1 MALSSTKMKVSSVND
16 VGGTG
21 KALREKLFD
30 LLIDMSDQQ
39 CAIIWEAFKL
49 SEADPAKSPEECL
62 ELAAE
67 RLGMSLDEVRRE
79 RPDTAVVPPK
89 LGRFSYES
97 TGILEYKS

>member
-39 CAIIWEAFKL
+39 CAVIWEAFKL
-49 SEADPAKSPEECL
+49 SEVDPSKSPEVCL
-62 ELAAE
+62 KLAAE
-67 RLGMSLDEVRRE
+67 RLGMTLDELSE
-79 RPDTAVVPPK
+79 MSGPN
-89 LGRFSYES
+89 L
-97 TGILEYKS
+97 

>member
-1 MALSSTKMKVSSVND
+1 MALSSAKMKASSVND

-39 CAIIWEAFKL
+39 CAVIWEAFKL
-49 SEADPAKSPEECL
+49 SEADPSKNPEECL

-67 RLGMSLDEVRRE
+67 CLGTPLDELRNE
-79 RPDTAVVPPK
+79 RSEPLSLGYTAK
-89 LGRFSYES
+89 EER
-97 TGILEYKS
+97 KA

>member
-1 MALSSTKMKVSSVND
+1 MVLSSAKMKASSVND

-39 CAIIWEAFKL
+39 CAVIWEAFKL

-62 ELAAE
+62 KLAAE
-67 RLGMSLDEVRRE
+67 RLGTTLDELRNE
-79 RPDTAVVPPK
+79 RPEPLSLGYTAK
-89 LGRFSYES
+89 EER
-97 TGILEYKS
+97 KA